1 MDDFDFAPYDRMVAA
16 CLARWEIGPRA
27 TARVINHSENI
38 TYRIDDPD
46 RAEPLIL
53 RLHRP
58 GYHTDAAILSEL
70 HWLAAL
76 RADDVVRTAPALA
89 GRDGELLQVLSGPG
103 VDAPR
108 RAVLFG
114 FLDGREPEEGDMRGT
129 MGQLGAV
136 TARLHRHARAWSRP
150 AGFQRQSWDMASMLG
165 ERPIWGHWHAAP
177 GTTGEAR
184 ALLARAVGTIGRRLG
199 AFGDGAERRGL
210 IHADLRAAN
219 LLVGGPEV
227 AVIDFDDCGFGWYLY
242 DYATTVTFMEENPE
256 VPDWTAAWVAGYR
269 GVMPLSAE
277 EEAELPTFLLLRRMM
292 AVCWI
297 GSHME
302 TELAQS
308 LGARFV
314 RASCDLAEGYLA
326 RFG

>member
-1 MDDFDFAPYDRMVAA
+1 MDEFDFAPYDRMVAA
-16 CLARWEIGPRA
+16 SLARWEIGPRA
-27 TARVINHSENI
+27 TAQVINHSENI

-58 GYHTDAAILSEL
+58 GYHSDAAILSEL

-76 RADDVVRTAPALA
+76 RAEGVVRTAPALP
-89 GRDGELLQVLSGPG
+89 GRDGALLQVIHGPG

-114 FLDGREPEEGDMRGT
+114 FLDGREPAPDDMRGT
-129 MGQLGAV
+129 MGQLGMV
-136 TARLHRHARAWSRP
+136 TARLHRHTRAWTLPERFTRH
-150 AGFQRQSWDMASMLG
+150 AWDMTTMLG
-165 ERPIWGHWHAAP
+165 DRPIWGDWHAAP
-177 GTTGEAR
+177 GATGETR
-184 ALLARAVGTIGRRLG
+184 AILARAVATIGRRLA
-199 AFGDGAERRGL
+199 AFGDGPERRGL

-227 AVIDFDDCGFGWYLY
+227 AVIDFDDCGFGWFLY
-242 DYATTVTFMEENPE
+242 DYATTVTFMEEHRE
-256 VPDWTAAWVAGYR
+256 VPDWTAAWVDGYR
-269 GVMPLSAE
+269 RVMPLSAA

-297 GSHME
+297 GSHRE

-308 LGARFV
+308 LGAPFV
-314 RASCDLAEGYLA
+314 RASAALAEPYLL

>member
-16 CLARWEIGPRA
+16 SLARWDIGPRA
-27 TARVINHSENI
+27 TARMINHSENI

-46 RAEPLIL
+46 RAAPLIL

-58 GYHTDAAILSEL
+58 GYHTDSAILSEL
-70 HWLAAL
+70 NWLAAL
-76 RADDVVRTAPALA
+76 QADGVVRTAPALP
-89 GRDGELLQVLSGPG
+89 GRDGELLQVVHGPG

-108 RAVLFG
+108 RAVLFS
-114 FLDGREPEEGDMRGT
+114 FLDGREPEAADMRGT

-136 TARLHRHARAWSRP
+136 TARLHRHARAWP
-150 AGFQRQSWDMASMLG
+150 LPQGFARQSWDMTTMLG

-177 GTTGEAR
+177 SASGETR
-184 ALLARAVGTIGRRLG
+184 AILARAVATIGRRLA
-199 AFGDGAERRGL
+199 AFGDGPERRGL

-219 LLVGGPEV
+219 LLVDGPEV
-227 AVIDFDDCGFGWYLY
+227 AVIDFDDCGFGWFLY
-242 DYATTVTFMEENPE
+242 DYATTVTFMEEHPE
-256 VPDWTAAWVAGYR
+256 VSDWTAAWVEGYR
-269 GVMPLSAE
+269 SVMPLSAA
-277 EEAELPTFLLLRRMM
+277 EEAELPSFLLLRRMM

-308 LGARFV
+308 LGAPFV
-314 RASCDLAEGYLA
+314 RASAELAEPYLA